1 MVRVG
6 TVLVKLASRCNLGCT
21 YCYVYEMADS
31 GWALQPKTMSAETVR
46 ALTRQL
52 TVIADCQREPFE
64 VIFHGGEPLLV
75 GPARFES
82 ICCELREALP
92 SRVGLGVQT
101 NGVLLSER
109 IAATCVR
116 HGVSVSVS
124 IDGPASVHD
133 RHRPDRRGRPS
144 HAAVLAGIERLQRS
158 PGAQGLLAGVLAVI
172 DLESDP
178 VEVYEFLKSLRP
190 GGIDLLFRDGNRDV
204 LPPGKSSID
213 STEYG
218 AWMARLLDHY
228 LTDMRPIPVRV
239 LDEMLK
245 LLMARSGRFGDR
257 KEAEDAILIVET
269 DGTLSKNDTLK
280 GAYEGA
286 DRFNKTWSVH
296 YDSLVEVLCS
306 REFEEYCIAQPPSS
320 KACLVCPDFGPCG
333 GGTPAHRWAAD
344 NGFDNPSVFC
354 ADQRHLVAAMRRRL
368 ALHGTAA

>member
-1 MVRVG
+1 
-6 TVLVKLASRCNLGCT
+6 
-21 YCYVYEMADS
+21 
-31 GWALQPKTMSAETVR
+31 
-46 ALTRQL
+46 
-52 TVIADCQREPFE
+52 
-64 VIFHGGEPLLV
+64 
-75 GPARFES
+75 
-82 ICCELREALP
+82 
-92 SRVGLGVQT
+92 
-101 NGVLLSER
+101 
-109 IAATCVR
+109 
-116 HGVSVSVS
+116 
-124 IDGPASVHD
+124 
-133 RHRPDRRGRPS
+133 
-144 HAAVLAGIERLQRS
+144 
-158 PGAQGLLAGVLAVI
+158 
-172 DLESDP
+172 
-178 VEVYEFLKSLRP
+178 
-190 GGIDLLFRDGNRDV
+190 
-204 LPPGKSSID
+204 
-213 STEYG
+213 
-218 AWMARLLDHY
+218 
-228 LTDMRPIPVRV
+228 MRPIPVRV